1 MKSTATTKTLAA
13 AVALAALSASAAPTV
28 TGVTMTQK
36 TTQRVEV
43 KYTLNEDAVVTFDV
57 LTNAPGGAWVSIGA
71 ENVTHVSG
79 DVNKLVTGAGE
90 HTLYWSADRSWVED
104 PARPADVKA
113 QVRAWS
119 TNAPPPYMVIDLEIA
134 SHSGS
139 TTADFIRYYESA
151 DQLPDGGLTN
161 DLYRTERLVMRRIP
175 AKDVTWRMGCVSTE
189 KWYQWGGGGKQ
200 TTHYVTLSEDY
211 YMGVLETTGMQYHY
225 FNPSFTPSTAAVV
238 LPAVQATFNALRGD
252 ASTYGYDSVDP
263 ASPMQTLRT
272 RTGLAFDLPT
282 EAQWEYACRAGTSG
296 MFSPNI
302 AITGNNRTTEFA
314 SIGWCETTE
323 SAQTES
329 NVRYRGGQKQPNA
342 WGLYDM
348 HGNVKELCLDW
359 FVSDLGTTA
368 ATDPKAASGSQK
380 VLRGGAAGW
389 CWQYQCTSAFREG
402 IAPTASYANCGFRL
416 VCPAVAK

>member
-1 MKSTATTKTLAA
+1 MKTTATTKSLAA
-13 AVALAALSASAAPTV
+13 AAMLAALSASAAPTV

-36 TTQRVEV
+36 STQRVEV

-57 LTNAPGGAWVSIGA
+57 LTNAPGGAWVSIGH
-71 ENVTHVSG
+71 ENVTHLSG
-79 DVNKLVTGAGE
+79 DVNRLVTGAGE

-104 PARPADVKA
+104 PARPANVKA

-119 TNAPPPYMVIDLEIA
+119 TNAPPPYMVIDLAIA
-134 SHSGS
+134 ENSNS
-139 TTADFIRYYESA
+139 TADFIRYYESA
-151 DQLPDGGLTN
+151 EQLPDGGLTN
-161 DLYRTERLVMRRIP
+161 DIYRTERLVMRRIP
-175 AKDVTWRMGCVSTE
+175 AKDVIWRMGCPSTE
-189 KWYQWGGGGKQ
+189 KWFQWGNGGKQ
-200 TTHYVTLSEDY
+200 TTHYVTLSADY
-211 YMGVLETTGMQYHY
+211 YMAVLETTAAQYRY
-225 FNPSFTPSTAAVV
+225 FNASFTSSV
-238 LPAVQATFNALRGD
+238 LFFPAVGVSFNSLRGD

-263 ASPMQTLRT
+263 SSPMQTLRT

-282 EAQWEYACRAGTSG
+282 EAQWEYACRAGSSG

-302 AITGNNRTTEFA
+302 SITGNNRTDEFA

-323 SAQTES
+323 SAQTQS
-329 NVRYRGGQKQPNA
+329 NVRYRGGEKQPNA

-359 FVSDLGTTA
+359 FVSDLGSA
-368 ATDPKAASGSQK
+368 SVTDPKAASGSNK

-402 IAPTASYANCGFRL
+402 IAPTKSDAYNVGFRL
-416 VCPAVAK
+416 VCPAIAK